1 MRRCFK
7 ALSLTLA
14 TTVLITACNPAN
26 PPDNRAAPD
35 SPDMRF
41 QETQRQPYTDRDR
54 AFEGQTQRQDRVPTQ
69 DRNRILENFDA
80 HEAQETA
87 ERLAKLATQI
97 EEVNDAT
104 AVVVGPWAVVGID
117 VDAHDDRARVG
128 SIKYSV
134 AEALKEDPQGAYA
147 VITADPDIMQRLREM
162 NRSIRRGE
170 PVQGIMDELA
180 EIVGRLMP
188 QVPREIEAP
197 ETPPEQNEDFENPQE
212 HSDINRLEREMNQ
225 QSRR

>member
-1 MRRCFK
+1 MRRCFQV
-7 ALSLTLA
+7 LTLTLA
-14 TTVLITACNPAN
+14 ITVLITACTPAN
-26 PPDNRAAPD
+26 PPGNQVTPE
-35 SPDMRF
+35 SPDMRY
-41 QETQRQPYTDRDR
+41 QEAQRDRNQDR
-54 AFEGQTQRQDRVPTQ
+54 AFEGQTVRRDRVPTQ
-69 DRNRILENFDA
+69 DRNRVLENFDYT
-80 HEAQETA
+80 EAQETA
-87 ERLAKLATQI
+87 ERLAKLATRVD
-97 EEVNDAT
+97 EVSDAT

-117 VDAHDDRARVG
+117 VDARLDRARVG

-147 VITADPDIMQRLREM
+147 VVTADPDTMQRLREM

-188 QVPREIEAP
+188 QVPRDIEGP
-197 ETPPEQNEDFENPQE
+197 ETPPEQDEDFEDPDQ
-212 HSDINRLEREMNQ
+212 HQDINRLESEMNR